1 MITADQAEKLAH
13 DTVEAYI
20 NKCGCKTVEDVGRV
34 LMKLAS
40 MTGLALV
47 ATQGQAEAVTIV
59 ESVKLHIA
67 KPKYA
72 GKVRMER
79 LN

>member
-20 NKCGCKTVEDVGRV
+20 NKCGCKSLEDVGRV

-47 ATQGQAEAVTIV
+47 ATHGQEDAIAIV
-59 ESVKLHIA
+59 ESVSRHIA
-67 KPKYA
+67 QSKFS
-72 GKVRMER
+72 GKVRVER
-79 LN
+79 TH